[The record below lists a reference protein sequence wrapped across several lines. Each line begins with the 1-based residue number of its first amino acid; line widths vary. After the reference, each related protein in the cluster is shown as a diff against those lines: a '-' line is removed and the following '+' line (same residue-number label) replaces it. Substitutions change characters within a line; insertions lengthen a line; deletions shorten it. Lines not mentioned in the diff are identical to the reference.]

1 MKSSLLSQR
10 IKELRKV
17 YNYTQDYVA
26 EVLGITRQTY
36 SHYETGRRS
45 PSADTI
51 FKLAALYNISVDD
64 LLRLSVV
71 LDKDVFY
78 EAPIPTQS
86 SDNLASYLS
95 FFNDPKN
102 QKKYLHHSNLE
113 KELLYY
119 FHIISEKD
127 KRELI
132 EIAKIKTKN
141 NNQ

>member
-36 SHYETGRRS
+36 SHYETGRRT

-102 QKKYLHHSNLE
+102 QKN
-113 KELLYY
+113 
-119 FHIISEKD
+119 ICTT
-127 KRELI
+127 LI
-132 EIAKIKTKN
+132 
-141 NNQ
+141 